1 MVFMHKAVIEIL
13 CENADI
19 VKKSLEVEKGDE
31 FTLEI
36 EAMGDKLIIE
46 ITAEKISMLQAGI
59 NSVLRAVKTM
69 I

>member
-19 VKKSLEVEKGDE
+19 VKKSLEVENGDE

-46 ITAEKISMLQAGI
+46 ITAEKISMLQAGV
-59 NSVLRAVKTM
+59 NSVLRAVKAV